1 MFRRFCS
8 KMNFNNLQHYRGQKR
23 EQKGQ
28 KRENSAPLKR
38 TKTGNVGQKR
48 ESRVITKLERTYN
61 KQNA

>member
-1 MFRRFCS
+1 MFRGVCN

-28 KRENSAPLKR
+28 KRENFAPLKR

-48 ESRVITKLERTYN
+48 ESRVKAKLERI
-61 KQNA
+61 

>member
-1 MFRRFCS
+1 MFRGFCN
-8 KMNFNNLQHYRGQKR
+8 KMNFNNLQQHRGQKR

-28 KRENSAPLKR
+28 KRENFAPLKR

>member
-1 MFRRFCS
+1 MFRGFCN

-28 KRENSAPLKR
+28 KRENSAPIKR

-48 ESRVITKLERTYN
+48 ESRVITKLERT
-61 KQNA
+61 